1 MWYEGLL
8 TVFPSMHFHMSIS
21 RRVQAKS
28 MQTCTCT
35 LGKLMPACA
44 NIRQALVLCP
54 GVVHDCNKP
63 KISSVYSSAEVSVAL
78 AQVD

>member
-1 MWYEGLL
+1 
-8 TVFPSMHFHMSIS
+8 
-21 RRVQAKS
+21 